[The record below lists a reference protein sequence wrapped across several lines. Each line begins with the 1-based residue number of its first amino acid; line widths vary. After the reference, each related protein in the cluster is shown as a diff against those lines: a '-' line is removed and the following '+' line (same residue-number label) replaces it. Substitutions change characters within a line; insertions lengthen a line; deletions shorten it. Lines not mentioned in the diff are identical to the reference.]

1 MNKADLIEMVAETGD
16 LSNAA
21 AGRVV
26 DALLDGITN
35 ALKQG
40 DAVTIVGFG
49 TFKAKERKA
58 RTGINPKTKE
68 PIQIPASIAAS
79 FKAGKALKDALNQR
93 PVIAEVSQYFVDT
106 TPIIANELS

>member
-1 MNKADLIEMVAETGD
+1 MNKADLIVVVAQTGE

-26 DALLDGITN
+26 DALFEGITN
-35 ALKQG
+35 SLKQG
-40 DAVTIVGFG
+40 DPVTIVGFG

-68 PIQIPASIAAS
+68 PIEIAASIAAT
-79 FKAGKALKDALNQR
+79 FKAGKGLKDALN
-93 PVIAEVSQYFVDT
+93 
-106 TPIIANELS
+106 